1 MGVFRRIIGSKRP
14 ICSARR
20 YDRTLES
27 KIDQLFE
34 DRGRMTNRVQRVV
47 EVACASDAR
56 LALAVIAKPSCLD
69 DRRRADPRERIA
81 RFPASGEINRKVADA
96 PATIKRVQ
104 EHYQS
109 AARSVDFT
117 DGVSMELDRWRF
129 NLRASNTEPLI
140 RLNVESRGDI
150 ALMEERTAELLE
162 SNESLRREI
171 EGHER
176 TEEVLRKYFDGNF
189 SGHITLSKDGFG
201 FRTDCALHLD
211 SGITLEADSNAPDA
225 YASAD
230 QALFMIEKRLRRYK
244 SRLKDRSARKAA
256 AEAAAFAVLDAPSYV
271 IEAPGEGEEDVAG
284 YSPVIIAE
292 ATTAL
297 KRFSVSEAVME
308 LDLTGAPCLVFQ
320 HGSSGRVNIIYRRAD
335 GNVGW
340 VDPPTVKP

>member
-1 MGVFRRIIGSKRP
+1 MTLRISGKSISVGE
-14 ICSARR
+14 A
-20 YDRTLES
+20 L
-27 KIDQLFE
+27 
-34 DRGRMTNRVQRVV
+34 RGR
-47 EVACASDAR
+47 
-56 LALAVIAKPSCLD
+56 I
-69 DRRRADPRERIA
+69 
-81 RFPASGEINRKVADA
+81 G
-96 PATIKRVQ
+96 
-104 EHYQS
+104 
-109 AARSVDFT
+109 
-117 DGVSMELDRWRF
+117 
-129 NLRASNTEPLI
+129 
-140 RLNVESRGDI
+140 
-150 ALMEERTAELLE
+150 
-162 SNESLRREI
+162 
-171 EGHER
+171 ER

-230 QALFMIEKRLRRYK
+230 QALLMIEKRLRRYK